1 MNNNLDLL
9 IPEILVG
16 SLAFIILGLDLFL
29 KPKFKEYIAY
39 IASAGLILI
48 FMFSIIPIWNTKANI
63 YGDIL
68 VLDGYA
74 VFFKSIFL
82 ILGAI
87 LILSSKSYVSNY
99 FSYIAEYYSIV
110 IFSILAMM
118 FMVSSAEILT
128 AYISLEL
135 LSFSLYVLVAFNRFS
150 NRANEASIKYILLG
164 AFSSAILLYGVSQI
178 YGHLGT
184 TNLTQ
189 IQKELSVNSEMS
201 LGLIIGFSMFIVG
214 FLFKIGIVP
223 FHMWVPDVYEGS
235 STPVTAYLA
244 VLVKVA
250 VIALFIRVLVVGLI
264 PIAQDWQLILIGF
277 SIVSMVLGN
286 VVALIQSNIK
296 RLLAYSSIGHAG
308 YILLGLAAIGTLD
321 QKGLIIVDF
330 SRLIVNGIILHLIS
344 YSLASIA
351 IFLCVDIIFGNSD
364 DEQIDIMRGLNAR
377 SPLMS
382 LLITASLISLGG
394 LPIFVGFTSKFY
406 LFNAIGTQ
414 ISLWYVGIAIITSL
428 ISLYYY
434 LHVIRKI
441 YIDNNEDQIAISLPI
456 LTKSI
461 LVFLLFALVF
471 LGIYPN
477 ILMEFIYHA
486 SESLL

>member
-48 FMFSIIPIWNTKANI
+48 FIFSIIPIWNTKANI

-296 RLLAYSSIGHAG
+296 R
-308 YILLGLAAIGTLD
+308 
-321 QKGLIIVDF
+321 
-330 SRLIVNGIILHLIS
+330 
-344 YSLASIA
+344 
-351 IFLCVDIIFGNSD
+351 
-364 DEQIDIMRGLNAR
+364 
-377 SPLMS
+377 
-382 LLITASLISLGG
+382 
-394 LPIFVGFTSKFY
+394 
-406 LFNAIGTQ
+406 
-414 ISLWYVGIAIITSL
+414 
-428 ISLYYY
+428 
-434 LHVIRKI
+434 
-441 YIDNNEDQIAISLPI
+441 
-456 LTKSI
+456 
-461 LVFLLFALVF
+461 
-471 LGIYPN
+471 
-477 ILMEFIYHA
+477 
-486 SESLL
+486 

>member
-1 MNNNLDLL
+1 MYNNLDLL

-150 NRANEASIKYILLG
+150 NRANEASIKR
-164 AFSSAILLYGVSQI
+164 F
-178 YGHLGT
+178 
-184 TNLTQ
+184 
-189 IQKELSVNSEMS
+189 
-201 LGLIIGFSMFIVG
+201 
-214 FLFKIGIVP
+214 
-223 FHMWVPDVYEGS
+223 
-235 STPVTAYLA
+235 
-244 VLVKVA
+244 
-250 VIALFIRVLVVGLI
+250 
-264 PIAQDWQLILIGF
+264 
-277 SIVSMVLGN
+277 
-286 VVALIQSNIK
+286 
-296 RLLAYSSIGHAG
+296 
-308 YILLGLAAIGTLD
+308 
-321 QKGLIIVDF
+321 
-330 SRLIVNGIILHLIS
+330 
-344 YSLASIA
+344 A
-351 IFLCVDIIFGNSD
+351 IFI
-364 DEQIDIMRGLNAR
+364 
-377 SPLMS
+377 SPL
-382 LLITASLISLGG
+382 
-394 LPIFVGFTSKFY
+394 
-406 LFNAIGTQ
+406 
-414 ISLWYVGIAIITSL
+414 
-428 ISLYYY
+428 
-434 LHVIRKI
+434 
-441 YIDNNEDQIAISLPI
+441 
-456 LTKSI
+456 
-461 LVFLLFALVF
+461 
-471 LGIYPN
+471 
-477 ILMEFIYHA
+477 
-486 SESLL
+486 

>member
-1 MNNNLDLL
+1 MTINLELL

-29 KPKFKEYIAY
+29 KSKYKEYIAY
-39 IASAGLILI
+39 IAATGLILVLI
-48 FMFSIIPIWNTKANI
+48 FSIIPIWNTKANI

-74 VFFKSIFL
+74 IFFKAFFL
-82 ILGAI
+82 TFGAV
-87 LILSSKSYVSNY
+87 LILSSKNYVGNN

-110 IFSILAMM
+110 IFTILAMM

-135 LSFSLYVLVAFNRFS
+135 LSFSLYVLVAFNRFN

-184 TNLTQ
+184 TNLVQ
-189 IQKELSVNSEMS
+189 IQQALSMNSEMS

-235 STPVTAYLA
+235 ATPVTAYLA

-250 VIALFIRVLVVGLI
+250 IVALFIRVLVVGLM

-277 SIVSMVLGN
+277 SIVTMVVGN

-308 YILLGLAAIGTLD
+308 YILLGVAAIGTLD
-321 QKGLIIVDF
+321 QKGLILVDF
-330 SRLIVNGIILHLIS
+330 SRLIVNGIILHLVS

-351 IFLCVDIIFGNSD
+351 IFLCIDIIFGNSEE
-364 DEQIDIMRGLNAR
+364 EQIDSMKGLHDR

-394 LPIFVGFTSKFY
+394 LPIFAGFTSKFY
-406 LFNAIGTQ
+406 LFNSIGTQ

-434 LHVIRKI
+434 LYVIRKI
-441 YIDNNEDQIAISLPI
+441 YIDTNKDKTVINLPI
-456 LTKSI
+456 LTKGI
-461 LVFLLFALVF
+461 LVFLLFALIF
-471 LGIYPN
+471 IGIYPN

>member
-1 MNNNLDLL
+1 MTNNLDLL

-29 KPKFKEYIAY
+29 KPKFKEFIAY
-39 IASAGLILI
+39 IASTGLILI
-48 FMFSIIPIWNTKANI
+48 LIFSIVPIWNTKANI
-63 YGDIL
+63 YENIL
-68 VLDGYA
+68 ILDGYA
-74 VFFKSIFL
+74 VFFKAIFL
-82 ILGAI
+82 ILGAV
-87 LILSSKSYVSNY
+87 LILSSRNYVNNY
-99 FSYIAEYYSIV
+99 FSYVAEYYSIV
-110 IFSILAMM
+110 IFTILAMM
-118 FMVSSAEILT
+118 FMVSSSEILT

-135 LSFSLYVLVAFNRFS
+135 LSFGLYVLVAFNRF
-150 NRANEASIKYILLG
+150 NKRANEASVKYILLG

-189 IQKELSVNSEMS
+189 IQQELSLNSDMS
-201 LGLIIGFSMFIVG
+201 MGLIIGFSMFIVG

-223 FHMWVPDVYEGS
+223 FHMWIPDVYEGA
-235 STPVTAYLA
+235 STPVTVYLA
-244 VLVKVA
+244 VLVKIA
-250 VIALFIRVLVVGLI
+250 VVALFIRVIISGLM
-264 PIAQDWQLILIGF
+264 PIAQDWQFILIGF
-277 SIVSMVLGN
+277 SIISMVIGN

-308 YILLGLAAIGTLD
+308 YILLGVAAIGTLD
-321 QKGLIIVDF
+321 QKGLIIIDF

-344 YSLASIA
+344 YSIASIS
-351 IFLCVDIIFGNSD
+351 IFLCVDIIFGNSEE
-364 DEQIDIMRGLNAR
+364 EQINSMKGLSAR

-394 LPIFVGFTSKFY
+394 LPIFAGFTSKFY

-414 ISLWYVGIAIITSL
+414 ISLWYVGIAITASL

-434 LHVIRKI
+434 LQVIRKI
-441 YIDNNEDQIAISLPI
+441 YIDKNEDQESFNIPI
-456 LTKSI
+456 LSKVI
-461 LVFLLFALVF
+461 LGFLF
-471 LGIYPN
+471 LGLIILGVYPN